1 MDKLCLWIGFFL
13 LMMFLMLVVI
23 VLLFQT
29 SNCWHD
35 QEQDKIVP
43 AMSMTLIIN
52 SSFSSS
58 TVPEDWRTTLI
69 TPVFKNATIQK
80 GSDQFPSQMSSA
92 ASARFS
98 HIVISS
104 IMQSDSIIIA
114 PEQHGF
120 RCGCS
125 CETQLL
131 GLITKIS
138 ELAHDFQAGKLV
150 DLVGWTSPR
159 PASQDVPLWDHR

>member
-1 MDKLCLWIGFFL
+1 M
-13 LMMFLMLVVI
+13 
-23 VLLFQT
+23 
-29 SNCWHD
+29 
-35 QEQDKIVP
+35 
-43 AMSMTLIIN
+43 
-52 SSFSSS
+52 
-58 TVPEDWRTTLI
+58 

-80 GSDQFPSQMSSA
+80 SSDQFPSQVLSA
-92 ASARFS
+92 TCARSS

-104 IMQSDSIIIA
+104 IMQYAEDNIIIA

-120 RCGCS
+120 KCGRS
-125 CETQLL
+125 CEAQLL

-138 ELAHDFQAGKLV
+138 ELTHDFQAEKLV

>member
-1 MDKLCLWIGFFL
+1 
-13 LMMFLMLVVI
+13 
-23 VLLFQT
+23 
-29 SNCWHD
+29 
-35 QEQDKIVP
+35 
-43 AMSMTLIIN
+43 MTLIIN

-69 TPVFKNATIQK
+69 TPVFKNVTVQK
-80 GSDQFPSQMSSA
+80 SSNQFPSQVSSA
-92 ASARFS
+92 PCARSS
-98 HIVISS
+98 HIVIRS
-104 IMQSDSIIIA
+104 IMQYAQDNIIRA
-114 PEQHGF
+114 PDQHGF

-138 ELAHDFQAGKLV
+138 ELTHDFQAGELV

-159 PASQDVPLWDHR
+159 PASQDVPLWDHQ

>member
-1 MDKLCLWIGFFL
+1 
-13 LMMFLMLVVI
+13 
-23 VLLFQT
+23 
-29 SNCWHD
+29 
-35 QEQDKIVP
+35 
-43 AMSMTLIIN
+43 MSMTLIIN
-52 SSFSSS
+52 SAFSSS

-69 TPVFKNATIQK
+69 TLVFKNATIQK
-80 GSDQFPSQMSSA
+80 SSDQFPSQVLSA
-92 ASARFS
+92 TCARSS

-104 IMQSDSIIIA
+104 IMQYAEDNIIIA
-114 PEQHGF
+114 PKQHGF
-120 RCGCS
+120 KCGRS

-138 ELAHDFQAGKLV
+138 VLTDFQAGKLV

>member
-1 MDKLCLWIGFFL
+1 
-13 LMMFLMLVVI
+13 
-23 VLLFQT
+23 
-29 SNCWHD
+29 
-35 QEQDKIVP
+35 
-43 AMSMTLIIN
+43 MSMTLIIN

-58 TVPEDWRTTLI
+58 TVPEDWRTTLT

-80 GSDQFPSQMSSA
+80 SSDQFPSQVLSA
-92 ASARFS
+92 TSARSS

-104 IMQSDSIIIA
+104 IMQYAEDNITIA

-120 RCGCS
+120 KCGRS
-125 CETQLL
+125 CEAQLL

-138 ELAHDFQAGKLV
+138 ELTHDFQAEKLV

>member
-1 MDKLCLWIGFFL
+1 
-13 LMMFLMLVVI
+13 
-23 VLLFQT
+23 
-29 SNCWHD
+29 
-35 QEQDKIVP
+35 
-43 AMSMTLIIN
+43 MTLIIN

-69 TPVFKNATIQK
+69 TPVFKNTTVQK
-80 GSDQFPSQMSSA
+80 SFSQFPSQVSSA
-92 ASARFS
+92 TCARSS
-98 HIVISS
+98 HTVISS
-104 IMQSDSIIIA
+104 IMQYAEDIIIA

-120 RCGCS
+120 KCVCS
-125 CETQLL
+125 CQNQLL

-138 ELAHDFQAGKLV
+138 ELMRDFQAGKLV